1 MGSERKITNW
11 LERHW
16 VTPAYAG
23 WLLGFLTV
31 FFFGAATNTMA
42 GWLYVISGM
51 GLALLLAAAILPG
64 RSLSPLQVRRYPI
77 TPVSVGDHLTFELE
91 IENQSTKSCPLFQ
104 IYDRLPTELATAS
117 ESIDVIGPRQVY
129 HWKYSRITKR
139 RGIYHWSGVRL
150 RSASPLGLFWCSR
163 DRQVPATAIV
173 YPTVLPLTACPII
186 QSMEVDQGQE
196 IYERDRL
203 HQATEGITRTL
214 RPYRIGD
221 PTRLIH
227 WRSSARY
234 GDLRVRELE
243 VAIGGQDVV
252 ICLDS
257 AFSWDPADFETA
269 VSVAASLYFYA
280 HRSQFNARL
289 WTPSEGLVQ
298 GNWGVLSVLAGVMPG
313 VGASSNVSP
322 LSHQKT
328 TEQAPTPPDVPL
340 IWITQNSDSLM
351 SLSPQ
356 SRWLLWPAPTKNDQ
370 GDRTPPSPPCPG
382 LMINPAEPLV
392 PQLQLKTSI
401 PMGNRNRGY

>member
-1 MGSERKITNW
+1 MGSKRKITNW
-11 LERHW
+11 LERNW
-16 VTPAYAG
+16 VTPAYPG
-23 WLLGFLTV
+23 WLLGFMTV

-64 RSLSPLQVRRYPI
+64 RSLRPLQVRRYPI
-77 TPVSVGDHLTFELE
+77 TPVSVGSRLTFELE
-91 IENQSTKSCPLFQ
+91 IENQSKKSCPLFQ
-104 IYDRLPTELATAS
+104 IYDRLPTELGDAS
-117 ESIDVIGPRQVY
+117 ESIDVIGPGQVY

-173 YPTVLPLTACPII
+173 YPTVLPLTACPIVDSI
-186 QSMEVDQGQE
+186 EVDQGPE
-196 IYERDRL
+196 IYSCFRL
-203 HQATEGITRTL
+203 DQATEGITRTL

-243 VAIGGQDVV
+243 VAIGGQEVV

-257 AFSWDPADFETA
+257 AFSWDHTDFETA

-280 HRSQFNARL
+280 RRAQLNVRL
-289 WTPSEGLVQ
+289 WTASDGLVE
-298 GNWGVLSVLAGVMPG
+298 GNWGVLSVLAGVMAG
-313 VGASSNVSP
+313 QSNS
-322 LSHQKT
+322 T
-328 TEQAPTPPDVPL
+328 IDRPDVPL
-340 IWITQNSDSLM
+340 IWITQNSDSIM

-356 SRWLLWPAPTKNDQ
+356 SRWLLWPLPAPQNHGARSGLGMQYGSDAIA
-370 GDRTPPSPPCPG
+370 PCPG
-382 LMINPAEPLV
+382 VRINPAEPLV
-392 PQLQLKTSI
+392 PQLQAQ
-401 PMGNRNRGY
+401 NN